1 MDVVLDVDADS
12 DSDAYSEEHDGL
24 SPADWAD
31 WAEVEQD
38 LHRLYALHTEA
49 TQRMEALR
57 MTLALEDAG
66 LIPTIQ
72 SCHEA
77 SLEELERTGE
87 VTFGARLLAALQAEK
102 A

>member
-1 MDVVLDVDADS
+1 MDVVSDS
-12 DSDAYSEEHDGL
+12 DSDAGSEEYDGL
-24 SPADWAD
+24 SSSD

-38 LHRLYALHTEA
+38 LYRLCALHTEA
-49 TQRMEALR
+49 SQRMEALR
-57 MTLALEDAG
+57 MVLALEDAG

-72 SCHEA
+72 ACHEA

-87 VTFGARLLAALQAEK
+87 VTFGARLLVALQADK